1 MTKLCELTPLF
12 ETTAAELRQRRFDEL
27 LEARTN
33 PFSVRAAS
41 DESDLG
47 AAERAKL
54 YDHAA
59 RRHQLWIT
67 RLLQGCPVRG

>member
-27 LEARTN
+27 VQARSN
-33 PFSVRAAS
+33 PFSVRAIS
-41 DESDLG
+41 EDTGS
-47 AAERAKL
+47 AAQPAKL
-54 YDHAA
+54 YDRAA

-67 RLLQGCPVRG
+67 RLLQGRSLSA